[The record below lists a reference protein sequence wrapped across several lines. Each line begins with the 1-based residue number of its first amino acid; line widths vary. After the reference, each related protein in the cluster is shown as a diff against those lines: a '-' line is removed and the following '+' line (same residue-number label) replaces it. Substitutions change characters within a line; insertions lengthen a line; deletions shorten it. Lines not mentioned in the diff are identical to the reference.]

1 MNLTKSHHMHYVC
14 VQSHWTSTYVW
25 CPCLITSSPKSGT
38 SISQSQSKLGKS
50 CTSWILVIPITLI
63 WHECGIRPPN
73 IFWNSGYSVYLT
85 AWMQGRV
92 VCIGNGEG
100 RGGEGK
106 DKMAAKGG
114 GGGKEKL
121 ARDKIQTPLHKKSR
135 LCAQITLQ
143 MLLCQLHSRPCDI
156 KTVHSY
162 LWAGAVWWVSGRDVG
177 LDVTFNHGGV
187 PRPSRLRWAQLRLIN
202 QPTVSLSRLQSP
214 ELPRV

>member
-106 DKMAAKGG
+106 
-114 GGGKEKL
+114 GKIKWQQRGVGVGKRNL
-121 ARDKIQTPLHKKSR
+121 RGTKFKHHFTRKVDSVLK
-135 LCAQITLQ
+135 
-143 MLLCQLHSRPCDI
+143 LLCKCYSVNFIRDPVISKQY
-156 KTVHSY
+156 TVI
-162 LWAGAVWWVSGRDVG
+162 SGRVQCGEWVAGTLAWMWLSIMVACLDPVDCAG
-177 LDVTFNHGGV
+177 LSSG
-187 PRPSRLRWAQLRLIN
+187 S
-202 QPTVSLSRLQSP
+202 
-214 ELPRV
+214 